1 MFFCFCFSSRRR
13 HTRWNCD
20 WSSDVCSSDL
30 PPCAGNLFSKL
41 LLNEGSGVQSRD
53 RIEAGGARNLSG
65 AGVRAGVLPAQ
76 LLSLAAERPLTVE
89 HPAIEKKK
97 QAQDS
102 PTSLIRTDLVKML
115 AVSE

>member
-1 MFFCFCFSSRRR
+1 M
-13 HTRWNCD
+13 
-20 WSSDVCSSDL
+20 
-30 PPCAGNLFSKL
+30 
-41 LLNEGSGVQSRD
+41 SGV
-53 RIEAGGARNLSG
+53 
-65 AGVRAGVLPAQ
+65 GVPTGVLPAQ

-102 PTSLIRTDLVKML
+102 PTSLIGTDLVKML